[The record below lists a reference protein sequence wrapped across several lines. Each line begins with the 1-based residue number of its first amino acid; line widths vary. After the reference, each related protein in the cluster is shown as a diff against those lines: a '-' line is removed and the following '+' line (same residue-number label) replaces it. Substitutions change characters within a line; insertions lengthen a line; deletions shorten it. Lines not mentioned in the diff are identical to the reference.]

1 MDYASTA
8 KVAISS
14 YSIADLLTQIKLEE
28 RARFERQI
36 ERSNE
41 QLLEI
46 GQRHLQLQALPIGNP
61 DPLPKR
67 RVVQRKSHG
76 RVDARGLTGVEL
88 TNRAL
93 IAKEKAERIV
103 ARAITPQQSDD
114 EGLMLIPDTPPRQL
128 LGEL

>member
-67 RVVQRKSHG
+67 RVVQRKESWL
-76 RVDARGLTGVEL
+76 GLMH
-88 TNRAL
+88 
-93 IAKEKAERIV
+93 
-103 ARAITPQQSDD
+103 
-114 EGLMLIPDTPPRQL
+114 EGLPARSLRIEL
-128 LGEL
+128 LLPKKRLRE